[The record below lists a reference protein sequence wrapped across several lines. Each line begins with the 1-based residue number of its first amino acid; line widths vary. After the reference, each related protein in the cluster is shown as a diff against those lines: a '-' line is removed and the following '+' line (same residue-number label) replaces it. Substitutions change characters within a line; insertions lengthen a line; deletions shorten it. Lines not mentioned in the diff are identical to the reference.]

1 MQLRKTLTH
10 SSGQTLEGKTVYRLV
25 LNLSIHVIE
34 CVFIVNKSMQLRK
47 TLTHSSGQTLE
58 GKTVYRLVL
67 NLSIHV
73 IECVFICKQIN
84 AVKEDFNS

>member
-1 MQLRKTLTH
+1 M
-10 SSGQTLEGKTVYRLV
+10 
-25 LNLSIHVIE
+25 SIHVIE
-34 CVFIVNKSMQLRK
+34 CVFICKQINAVKEDF
-47 TLTHSSGQTLE
+47 THSSGQTLE

>member
-25 LNLSIHVIE
+25 LNLSIH
-34 CVFIVNKSMQLRK
+34 
-47 TLTHSSGQTLE
+47 G
-58 GKTVYRLVL
+58 
-67 NLSIHV
+67 